1 MKNPILKYLYSIV
14 FESENEKKETLVSKC
29 TNGHFYKVNHG
40 FCKYCKPVNKTKE
53 VFIQPVVETKVK
65 SKKDELME
73 SLTYLKNKSKKT
85 KQDNESIYTLEM
97 VLKNMK

>member
-1 MKNPILKYLYSIV
+1 MKNPILKYLYNLV
-14 FESENEKKETLVSKC
+14 FESENEKKETLVGKC
-29 TNGHFYKVNHG
+29 VNGHFYKLNYG
-40 FCKYCKPVNKTKE
+40 FCKSCKPVNKTQE

-73 SLTYLKNKSKKT
+73 SLVYLKNKSNKS
-85 KQDNESIYTLEM
+85 KQDSNSIYTLEM